1 MVFDLL
7 VLRLIS
13 VILTLTSTKEFY
25 FIHPLSSM
33 RLSWYTY
40 LPFGNLMVL
49 PLRCANQ
56 ITS

>member
-33 RLSWYTY
+33 RLSWYEHP
-40 LPFGNLMVL
+40 PFRNLN
-49 PLRCANQ
+49 PLFLYPR
-56 ITS
+56 SLSK